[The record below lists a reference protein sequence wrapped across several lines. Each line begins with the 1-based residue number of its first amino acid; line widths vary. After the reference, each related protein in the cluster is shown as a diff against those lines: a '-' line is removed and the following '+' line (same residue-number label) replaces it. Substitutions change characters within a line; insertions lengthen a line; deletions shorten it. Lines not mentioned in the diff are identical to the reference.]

1 MTQEIKIDLYTKI
14 ILSVI
19 AISLFVIATKSVATD
34 AYASSESDVQK
45 VVICHEGGYP
55 CVGILDLGTD
65 DTGREIIALR
75 TTDNPDVN

>member
-55 CVGILDLGTD
+55 VSYTHLTLPTILL
-65 DTGREIIALR
+65 
-75 TTDNPDVN
+75 V